1 MRVAGSRKG
10 GSGARFGRYVTGP
23 CQAADNAA
31 CLSGSERLS
40 VMPAHDVDNLAM
52 AMSLIVSTRS
62 IALLPE
68 YAKDF
73 FPASVSSRLA
83 CPGNVRPRC
92 PRTPVRPGMLR

>member
-1 MRVAGSRKG
+1 MIDAYLEANG
-10 GSGARFGRYVTGP
+10 
-23 CQAADNAA
+23 
-31 CLSGSERLS
+31 LS

-73 FPASVSSRLA
+73 FPRVGDQPFSLSGQRPSAVSA
-83 CPGNVRPRC
+83 DTRPAWHAPLTRC
-92 PRTPVRPGMLR
+92 TPTNFNPRPSWHVTC